1 MKPPGLEKSE
11 LTDGRI
17 EPQATTNLSTS
28 ATSIPGNPGI
38 TLDATPTVETVQ
50 PRAQAVEAAKQPSFG
65 KRQQLIPNG
74 LNDAIAHFKQAC
86 KLQHPFSSMATLK
99 ADHQES
105 LRALDRNPSTL
116 VRYRLEQLTKV
127 RKLKSELIAEQRR
140 ANASAA
146 WTARKLS
153 IRPNTCLTERLQSLL
168 HIEDTDVP
176 QLCLDGMR
184 IREGTNLPIFRTLR
198 S

>member
-1 MKPPGLEKSE
+1 M
-11 LTDGRI
+11 
-17 EPQATTNLSTS
+17 
-28 ATSIPGNPGI
+28 
-38 TLDATPTVETVQ
+38 
-50 PRAQAVEAAKQPSFG
+50 EAAKQPSFG

-74 LNDAIAHFKQAC
+74 LNDAAAHFKQAC

-105 LRALDRNPSTL
+105 LRALEENPSTL
-116 VRYRLEQLTKV
+116 VRYRLEQLARV
-127 RKLKSELIAEQRR
+127 RKLKSELTAEQRR

-153 IRPNTCLTERLQSLL
+153 IRPNTCLMERLQSLL

-184 IREGTNLPIFRTLR
+184 ITGKAQTSPFFMPFEVRPVMSRDTFLNGCRER
-198 S
+198 SLSHDRKGPAHGPEGSPRDGKGHLGEDPEGS